1 MRSRNGPLGVR
12 GHSGYIALA
21 CGVALHRDVSTP
33 CGIFLAVIET
43 FDGPAFRSPAEV
55 RSAPYR
61 REPYVRA
68 TLPDGSTVDAKVVRW
83 SPSHALIHWQDDPA
97 GPHREAWVPGAWC
110 ERIDREDS
118 AWRDPYDLH

>member
-1 MRSRNGPLGVR
+1 MPGCGPRAAGRAPSL
-12 GHSGYIALA
+12 SALR
-21 CGVALHRDVSTP
+21 CIMPG
-33 CGIFLAVIET
+33 VIET

-68 TLPDGSTVDAKVVRW
+68 TLPDGSTVDGKVARW
-83 SPSHALIHWQDDPA
+83 SPSHVLLHWQDDPA

-118 AWRDPYDLH
+118 AWRDPYDLQ